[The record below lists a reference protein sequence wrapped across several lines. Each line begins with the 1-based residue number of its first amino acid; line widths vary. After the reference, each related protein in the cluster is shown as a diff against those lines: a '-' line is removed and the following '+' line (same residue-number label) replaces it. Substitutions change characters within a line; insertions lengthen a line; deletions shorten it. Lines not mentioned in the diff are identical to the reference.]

1 MPFDMPT
8 PATPTNSRLG
18 QPSICRFCHAN
29 CGILVD
35 VEDGRPVRVVGDR
48 DNPAYFGFTCA
59 KGRSLPEQHAHPERL
74 LQSQKRQ
81 PDGSYAALSSERAM
95 DEIAQRVEQIVS
107 EHGARSVAFYPGTYS
122 GPHAASIPAG
132 VGWMLGLGSRM
143 VFTSA
148 AIDQP
153 GKHVANAIHG
163 RWLGGSHVF
172 DESDTWMLVGN
183 NPLIS
188 MSGGIPPS
196 NPGKRLRD
204 AKKRGMKLIVIDP
217 RKTEV
222 ARFADIFLQPRAGE
236 DPTILAALLHVILRE
251 ERYDT
256 EFCEAHV
263 SGFTELADTVAD
275 FTPEYAAER
284 AGVSTEEIELAARA
298 FAGNPSGA
306 VLGESISTPRG
317 CGVAGTGPN
326 MSPHGNLTEYLLLV
340 LNTVCG
346 RWHREGD
353 VVPNPGALLPRAM
366 PKAQASPARP
376 GWGRG
381 ESLRS
386 RDLGNSAAGLPTA
399 ALSDEILYEGE
410 GRIRVLICLGSN
422 PVAAWPDQ
430 LKTIRAMENLDLLVT
445 LDIKMSATSKFAD
458 YVIAPKLSLEV
469 PGISVSSEA
478 IEQTY
483 VAHGYPEPYAQYTPA
498 IVDPPEGADVLE
510 EWEFFYGLSQRMGF
524 QLKCYPIRPETGAL
538 RGRREVVEF
547 DMSRKPSSDWVLD
560 GLMNGSRI
568 PLETIRQSPHGKIYN
583 DEQIRVGPADPDC
596 SDRLD
601 IGNIDML
608 GELTSIREESFGA
621 NSDPRSASA
630 IHAAAFPFQLISRRL
645 PNAYNSSGRDIPKLN
660 GRRPYNPAFLN
671 PADLDLL
678 GLAKGDLVEITS
690 PHASILG
697 VAEPA
702 PEVRRGV
709 LSMSHCFGDAP
720 EHDSDVRE
728 IGSNTGRLINN
739 ERDFDPH
746 TGIPRMSAIP
756 VAITRA

>member
-1 MPFDMPT
+1 MTTDT
-8 PATPTNSRLG
+8 HT
-18 QPSICRFCHAN
+18 SICRFCHAN

-35 VEDGRPVRVVGDR
+35 VEDGRPVRVQGDP

-59 KGRSLPEQHAHPERL
+59 KGRALPEQHGHADRL
-74 LQSQKRQ
+74 LQSQKR
-81 PDGSYAALSSERAM
+81 DEEGGYGSIPSEAAM
-95 DEIAQRVEQIVS
+95 DEIAERIAAIVA
-107 EHGARSVAFYPGTYS
+107 EHGPRSVALYPGTYS
-122 GPHAASIPAG
+122 GPHPASIPAG
-132 VGWMLGLGSRM
+132 VGFMLGLGSRM

-172 DESDTWMLVGN
+172 DESDVWMLVGN

-196 NPGKRLRD
+196 NPSKRLRD
-204 AKKRGMKLIVIDP
+204 AKKRGLKLIVIDP
-217 RKTEV
+217 RKAEV
-222 ARFADIFLQPRAGE
+222 ARFADVYLQPRPGE
-236 DPTILAALLHVILRE
+236 DSAILAAMLHVILRE
-251 ERYDT
+251 ERYDVA
-256 EFCEAHV
+256 FCEAHV
-263 SGFTELADTVAD
+263 SGFTEMAEQVAE
-275 FTPEYAAER
+275 FTPEWASER
-284 AGVSTEEIELAARA
+284 AGVTTEEIELAART
-298 FAGNPSGA
+298 FAGNPATGDVRS
-306 VLGESISTPRG
+306 G

-346 RWHREGD
+346 RWRREGD
-353 VVPNPGALLPRAM
+353 LVANPGAFLPLAI
-366 PKAQASPARP
+366 PKAQAMPPRA

-399 ALSDEILYEGE
+399 ALSDEILHEGE
-410 GRIRVLICLGSN
+410 GGIRALICVGSN

-430 LKTIRAMENLDLLVT
+430 LKTVRAMESLDLLVT
-445 LDIKMSATSKFAD
+445 LDMKMSATSKFAD

-498 IVDPPEGADVLE
+498 IVDPPPGADVIE

-524 QLKCYPIRPETGAL
+524 SLTCYPIRAETGVL
-538 RGRREVVEF
+538 RENRSAFEL
-547 DMSRKPSSDWVLD
+547 DMTKRPSTDEVLD

-568 PLETIRQSPHGKIYN
+568 PLDEVRRHPHGKIF
-583 DEQIRVGPADPDC
+583 DDLEVRVGPADPDANA
-596 SDRLD
+596 RLD
-601 IGNIDML
+601 VGNEDML
-608 GELTSIREESFGA
+608 AELASIRDAGLEDGQDSQ
-621 NSDPRSASA
+621 
-630 IHAAAFPFQLISRRL
+630 FPFRLISRRL
-645 PNAYNSSGRDIPKLN
+645 PNVYNSSGRDIAKLN
-660 GRRPYNPAFLN
+660 GRRPYNPAFLH
-671 PADLDLL
+671 PDDLL
-678 GLAKGDLVEITS
+678 SLGLSKGDVIEIS
-690 PHASILG
+690 SAHASILG

-709 LSMSHCFGDAP
+709 ISMAHCFGDIP
-720 EHDSDVRE
+720 ETETKEALRE
-728 IGSNTGRLINN
+728 IGSNTSRLVSN
-739 ERDFDPH
+739 EDVFDPH

-756 VAITRA
+756 VAVERA